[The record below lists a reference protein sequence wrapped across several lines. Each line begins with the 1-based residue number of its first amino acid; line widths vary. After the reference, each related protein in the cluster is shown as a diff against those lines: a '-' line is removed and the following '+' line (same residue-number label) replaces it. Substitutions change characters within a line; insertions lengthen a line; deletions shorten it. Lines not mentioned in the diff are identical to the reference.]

1 MDPSSAPWR
10 VVDAPAAPSSAGPA
24 GAAAT
29 TSSRSMVVLAAGG
42 IALLLGAAIVVGTG
56 GLPGSGIG
64 GGSVIV
70 AASDGAAG
78 SGGGATEIVVDV
90 AGAVMTPGVYR
101 LAPGSRVGDALS
113 AAGGFGPRVD
123 AVRAAAELNLAAVLE
138 DEARIVVPSRDDP
151 TPSDGDAGSGGGSA
165 GRLVDLNTATQAEL
179 EALPGIGPV
188 TATKIIDSRADEP
201 FTSVDDLR
209 TRKLVGAKTFESLRD
224 LVTVR

>member
-1 MDPSSAPWR
+1 
-10 VVDAPAAPSSAGPA
+10 
-24 GAAAT
+24 
-29 TSSRSMVVLAAGG
+29 MVVLAAGG

-165 GRLVDLNTATQAEL
+165 GRLVDLNTATQSEL
-179 EALPGIGPV
+179 EALPGFGPV